1 LTPLGRELGLIDER
15 RWSIFLKKYEQIDL
29 EKKRLDSSRLKES
42 DPAAKA
48 ICIETKSTIKGS
60 ITLTELLRRP
70 GIHGSDLVRH
80 GLSVTELPKAVLEA
94 VEIDIKYSGYLA
106 RQTQQVE
113 RVKKEE
119 NRRLPETIDY
129 EVITTLSKEAREKLS
144 KVQPRTLG
152 QAGRIPG
159 VSQADTAALLL
170 WMALK
175 QREASSGVDTG
186 DTLSQQP

>member
-1 LTPLGRELGLIDER
+1 
-15 RWSIFLKKYEQIDL
+15 
-29 EKKRLDSSRLKES
+29 
-42 DPAAKA
+42 
-48 ICIETKSTIKGS
+48 
-60 ITLTELLRRP
+60 
-70 GIHGSDLVRH
+70 LVRH
-80 GLSVTELPKAVLEA
+80 GLCVTDLPKAVLEA

-175 QREASSGVDTG
+175 QREGSSGVDTG

>member
-80 GLSVTELPKAVLEA
+80 GLCVTDLPKAVLEA

-129 EVITTLSKEAREKLS
+129 EIITTLSKEAREKLS

-175 QREASSGVDTG
+175 QRQASSGVDTG